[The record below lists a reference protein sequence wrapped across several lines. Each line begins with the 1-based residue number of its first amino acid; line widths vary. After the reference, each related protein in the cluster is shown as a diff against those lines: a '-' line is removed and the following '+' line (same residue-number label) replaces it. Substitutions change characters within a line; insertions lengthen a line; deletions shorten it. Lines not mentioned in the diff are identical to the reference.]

1 MINDLYKLCFQNYC
15 ASLIYVVIKIEQLK
29 LRRSLPGVKGGGQIQ
44 PSEQPSPQHLTVTLK
59 CNIFYLILVKS
70 IRQTKQTHLENVHKN
85 IINILPISFLK
96 LRGAGAEN
104 NHKQSDPWSTRQ
116 QRHLSYISEHST
128 DIRHIA
134 GKHNITADYLSR
146 SPISD
151 TCNQVS
157 MGLDLQALAAA
168 QSTCQDTQCY
178 RTAITGMTVAD
189 VPVHEG
195 GPSLL
200 CDTSSSKPR
209 PIVPPGYRRHVFD
222 LLHGLSHPSSRASK
236 QLICSRYV
244 WHGMKKDITH
254 WCNECS
260 SCQASKIQRHYRAPV
275 EAIPVPP
282 RRFTHVQVDIV
293 GPFPTSRGY
302 TYLLTILDRTTR
314 WPEAV
319 PLQDITAASCARAF
333 MTGWVARF
341 GVPLQMTFDRGRQFI
356 SSLWSEMARSLGT
369 QLHRTTSYHP
379 QANGMVERFHRSL
392 KASLRARLHDGN
404 WIDEL
409 PWVLLGLRTATKED
423 LQTSPAEMV
432 FGDSPLLSGEFA
444 SSGKTPFFPSFTQ
457 TSTTSPQHHRVDTP
471 TPLATLARSKY
482 VFVRVV
488 PNIYHCR
495 DPIKAPSK

>member
-1 MINDLYKLCFQNYC
+1 MFTDH
-15 ASLIYVVIKIEQLK
+15 
-29 LRRSLPGVKGGGQIQ
+29 Q
-44 PSEQPSPQHLTVTLK
+44 P
-59 CNIFYLILVKS
+59 LVKS
-70 IRQTKQTHLENVHKN
+70 L
-85 IINILPISFLK
+85 
-96 LRGAGAEN
+96 
-104 NHKQSDPWSTRQ
+104 HKQSDPRSTRQ

-134 GKHNITADYLSR
+134 GKHNIIADYLSR

-168 QSTCQDTQCY
+168 QSTCQDTQSY

-236 QLICSRYV
+236 ELICSCYV

-254 WCNECS
+254 WCNECL

-282 RRFTHVQVDIV
+282 RRFTHVHVDIV
-293 GPFPTSRGY
+293 GPLPTSRGY

-341 GVPLQMTFDRGRQFI
+341 GVPLQMTSDRGRQFI
-356 SSLWSEMARSLGT
+356 
-369 QLHRTTSYHP
+369 
-379 QANGMVERFHRSL
+379 
-392 KASLRARLHDGN
+392 
-404 WIDEL
+404 
-409 PWVLLGLRTATKED
+409 
-423 LQTSPAEMV
+423 
-432 FGDSPLLSGEFA
+432 
-444 SSGKTPFFPSFTQ
+444 
-457 TSTTSPQHHRVDTP
+457 
-471 TPLATLARSKY
+471 
-482 VFVRVV
+482 
-488 PNIYHCR
+488 
-495 DPIKAPSK
+495 